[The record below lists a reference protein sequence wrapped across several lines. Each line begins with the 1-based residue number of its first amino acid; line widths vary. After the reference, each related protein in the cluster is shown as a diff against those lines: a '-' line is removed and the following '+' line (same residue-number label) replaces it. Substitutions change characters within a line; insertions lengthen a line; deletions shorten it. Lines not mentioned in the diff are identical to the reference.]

1 MRLSPLAFEHALS
14 SSSETGSGEADMAV
28 LGRGSL
34 GRGGDGSPRV
44 WEVRAR
50 WRSVRACDLLR
61 DRARVSRRFRKALAG
76 GLGRDEALWRRPL
89 MRPRARRRSDS
100 SSSGDAPGQSSLKHV
115 LRA

>member
-1 MRLSPLAFEHALS
+1 
-14 SSSETGSGEADMAV
+14 MAV

-76 GLGRDEALWRRPL
+76 GARSGR
-89 MRPRARRRSDS
+89 
-100 SSSGDAPGQSSLKHV
+100 SSLEK
-115 LRA
+115 APDATSSEAEI